1 MNISYRNLQAFIH
14 VAQSS
19 TFAEA
24 AIKLHLTQPALSS
37 AIKKME
43 EQLGG
48 KLFSRSTR
56 HVSLTQEGEA
66 LLPNALRI
74 LRDWDDTFGDI
85 QNLFA
90 MAKGRLTLAAMPSFA
105 ESHLPTLLKHYHQST
120 PNINLRILDV
130 VMEQVIYEVSQG
142 KAELGFTFEPEHDEG
157 LIFKPLFEDC
167 FVLVVNRDH
176 PLARCTSVDWQ
187 TCIEHPLV
195 MMNRGSA
202 VRRWTQDKLI
212 QFGHH
217 TTIVAET
224 GQLGTLGQLIKEGLG
239 IAVMPSLCKAHME
252 RIGLVSVEIDRDNLV
267 KRVGMIRNAK
277 RDMSVAAQTLWDKT
291 EAFYAC

>member
-56 HVSLTQEGEA
+56 HVALTKEGEA
-66 LLPNALRI
+66 LLPNAIRI
-74 LRDWDDTFGDI
+74 MRDWDDTFGDI

-90 MAKGRLTLAAMPSFA
+90 MAKGRLTIAAMPSFA
-105 ESHLPTLLKHYHQST
+105 ESHLPHLLKRYHQLA

-130 VMEQVIYEVSQG
+130 VMENVIYEVSEG
-142 KAELGFTFEPEHDEG
+142 RAEMGFTFEPQQNEG
-157 LIFKPLFEDC
+157 LIFTPLFDDC
-167 FVLVVNRDH
+167 FVVVVNPQH
-176 PLARCTSVDWQ
+176 ELAKAKTVNWE
-187 TCIEHPLV
+187 TCIEYPMV

-202 VRRWTQDKLI
+202 VRMWTQQKI
-212 QFGHH
+212 STVGEAV
-217 TTIVAET
+217 IVAET
-224 GQLGTLGQLIKEGLG
+224 GQLGTLGQLIKQGLG
-239 IAVMPSLCKAHME
+239 IAIMPSLCIASME
-252 RIGLVSVEIDRDNLV
+252 SIGLTVLKMEEDPLV
-267 KRVGMIRNAK
+267 KRVGMVKNAK
-277 RDMSVAAQTLWDKT
+277 RDMSVAGQALWT
-291 EAFYAC
+291 EVLHHYHR

>member
-56 HVSLTQEGEA
+56 HVALTKEGEA
-66 LLPNALRI
+66 LLPNAIRI
-74 LRDWDDTFGDI
+74 MRDWDDTFGDI

-90 MAKGRLTLAAMPSFA
+90 MAKGRLTIAAMPSFA
-105 ESHLPTLLKHYHQST
+105 ESHLPHLLKRYHQLA

-130 VMEQVIYEVSQG
+130 VMENVIYEVSEG
-142 KAELGFTFEPEHDEG
+142 RAEMGFTFEPQQNEG
-157 LIFKPLFEDC
+157 LIFTPLFEDC
-167 FVLVVNRDH
+167 FVVVVNPQH
-176 PLARCTSVDWQ
+176 ELAKAKTVSWEA
-187 TCIEHPLV
+187 CIEHPMV

-202 VRRWTQDKLI
+202 VRMWTQQKISTVGDAV
-212 QFGHH
+212 
-217 TTIVAET
+217 IVAET
-224 GQLGTLGQLIKEGLG
+224 GQLGTLGQLIKQGLG
-239 IAVMPSLCKAHME
+239 IAIMPSLCIASME
-252 RIGLVSVEIDRDNLV
+252 SIGLTVLNMKDDPLV
-267 KRVGMIRNAK
+267 KRVGMVKNAK
-277 RDMSVAAQTLWDKT
+277 RDMSVAGQALWT
-291 EAFYAC
+291 EVLHHYQR